1 MPVSSRR
8 SAPPSAALAVLA
20 VLAGARPAAAQPAA
34 DPPVVGRWDLT
45 VTQPDGSTA
54 PSWLEV
60 SRSGYTAL
68 VGRFVH
74 NVGSSR
80 PVSQVQWADGTFRF
94 AVPPQWEQG
103 QAEFRVEGRLDGET
117 LRGTFTLPDG
127 TRREWTGR
135 RAPTLRRA
143 APPRWGAPVTL
154 FNGRDLAGWTTQGG
168 GESKWAAR
176 DGVLANTASGANLM
190 TTRTF
195 DDFKLSLEFRVP
207 EKGNSGVYLRGRHE
221 VQVED
226 SGTNPELASVNVGGV
241 YGFLVPNENASKRP
255 GEWQRFDI
263 TLVGRRVTVVLNG
276 KTVIADQVIPGITGG
291 AIDSD
296 EGAPGPILL
305 QGDHTAVEF
314 RNVVLTPALPATTSV
329 RK

>member
-1 MPVSSRR
+1 MSRPPLPVV
-8 SAPPSAALAVLA
+8 ALAALAL
-20 VLAGARPAAAQPAA
+20 ARPAAAQPRGE
-34 DPPVVGRWDLT
+34 DPPVVGRWDLK
-45 VTQPDGSTA
+45 VAQPDGSTA
-54 PSWLEV
+54 PSWFEV
-60 SRSGYTAL
+60 TRSGYTAL

-74 NVGSSR
+74 NVGSAR
-80 PVSQVQWADGTFRF
+80 PIGKVEWADGTFRF

-103 QAEFRVEGRLDGET
+103 DGDLRVEGRVDGAA

-127 TRREWTGR
+127 SRREWTAT
-135 RAPTLRRA
+135 RAPTMRRA
-143 APPRWGAPVTL
+143 AAPRWGTPVPL

-176 DGVLANTASGANLM
+176 GGVLVNAASGANLM

-226 SGTNPELASVNVGGV
+226 SGTNPELQSVNVGGV
-241 YGFLVPNENASKRP
+241 YGFLVPSENASRRP

-276 KTVIADQVIPGITGG
+276 RSVVADQVIPGPTGG
-291 AIDSD
+291 AIDAD

-314 RNVVLTPALPATTSV
+314 RNIVVTPAVTSTSV